1 MASVS
6 TDGIDFPAL
15 KKTMELYCALMTEIK
30 FRIDGMNAIAN
41 AGLPVRI
48 SYEACYLQLR
58 FICESIAIGCLVVNG
73 DILTSKSS
81 KLAKTWEA
89 DRLINRLSEIHP
101 DFYPE
106 PVQPDGGNRHKL
118 AKVDAP
124 VLSKDELISLYRKC
138 GGKLHRGALKD
149 LNRSFEA
156 PNLSFVQIQA
166 CRNKI
171 VNLLQH
177 HWISVFNSSDKI
189 GVQMGGA
196 DATPVW
202 NYWRPIGKDT

>member
-1 MASVS
+1 MADIS
-6 TDGIDFPAL
+6 TEGINVPAL
-15 KKTMELYCALMTEIK
+15 QKTMELYCALMTEIK
-30 FRIDGMNAIAN
+30 YRIDGMNAIAH

-58 FICESIAIGCLVVNG
+58 LICESIAIGCLVVNG

-89 DRLINRLSEIHP
+89 DRLIYRLSEIHP
-101 DFYPE
+101 AFYPE
-106 PVQPDGGNRHKL
+106 PVEPDGGNRHKL
-118 AKVDAP
+118 AKVSAP
-124 VLSKDELISLYRKC
+124 VLSKDELIALYRRC

-149 LNRSFEA
+149 LHRSFES

-166 CRNKI
+166 SRDKI
-171 VNLLQH
+171 VHLLQH

-189 GVQMGGA
+189 GVQMGGPNA
-196 DATPVW
+196 APTW
-202 NYWRPIGKDT
+202 SYWRAVGTEP